1 MTPWEG
7 VRNRLTLFWGV
18 FPIIIGKL
26 SGVDEFFSVGER
38 ESRRILNN
46 GGTVDLGGGTPL
58 GVPGS
63 TNKVRVVGVEGED
76 GG

>member
-38 ESRRILNN
+38 ESRRILKN
-46 GGTVDLGGGTPL
+46 GGNVVLVAGTPM

-63 TNKVRVVGVEGED
+63 TNMLRVLDLTG
-76 GG
+76 